1 MVKSPAF
8 ILSAI
13 IEVSNEEENNYFRYL
28 VVIFSSTEFFIL
40 SSEQID
46 FHQKN

>member
-13 IEVSNEEENNYFRYL
+13 IEVSNEEENNNFRYL
-28 VVIFSSTEFFIL
+28 VIGSYF
-40 SSEQID
+40 QQ
-46 FHQKN
+46 H